1 LILIHSILKYKI
13 CDVSVDSGVG
23 HYDVIN
29 EHEHRMKTFTM
40 KWDTLK
46 EMGSEI
52 KHTLFVQASFLIT
65 VRDI

>member
-1 LILIHSILKYKI
+1 M
-13 CDVSVDSGVG
+13 DSGVG